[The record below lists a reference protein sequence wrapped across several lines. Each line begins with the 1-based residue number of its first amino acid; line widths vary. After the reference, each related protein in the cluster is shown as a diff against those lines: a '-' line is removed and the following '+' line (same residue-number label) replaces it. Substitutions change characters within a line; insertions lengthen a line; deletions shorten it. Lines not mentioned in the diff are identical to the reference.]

1 MQKMWGNR
9 LPMKLKTFMWL
20 VCKNTIHA
28 GVTLKK
34 MKWKEDPRCVVCG
47 ILEDSTHIF
56 FECVLE
62 RFTWGCLREAL
73 AGRELPIT
81 YKISLIIGYHLK
93 GGRGGVD
100 YGLKLFA
107 LAIVLWLLWT
117 TRNKMPIEGVFQKNP
132 TDILFKIRVCIQR
145 WRPRLEQAGDAH

>member
-1 MQKMWGNR
+1 
-9 LPMKLKTFMWL
+9 MKLKTFMWL
-20 VCKNTIHA
+20 VCKNTIQA

-73 AGRELPIT
+73 GWKRTPNDLQDFLDNWIPLE
-81 YKISLIIGYHLK
+81 
-93 GGRGGVD
+93 GGMGGVD